1 MNDKLLISKFMD
13 GGSVYDNASSSM
25 QDNSAN
31 NFGGPGRRGRG
42 NKRRARRA
50 KRQCS
55 RKGCGAKKRYRVR

>member
-31 NFGGPGRRGRG
+31 YPGGPGA
-42 NKRRARRA
+42 RA
-50 KRQCS
+50 
-55 RKGCGAKKRYRVR
+55 VRDVPR

>member
-31 NFGGPGRRGRG
+31 YPGGPGGRGKG

-50 KRQCS
+50 KRKCS
-55 RKGCGAKKRYRVR
+55 RKGCSAKKRYRVR